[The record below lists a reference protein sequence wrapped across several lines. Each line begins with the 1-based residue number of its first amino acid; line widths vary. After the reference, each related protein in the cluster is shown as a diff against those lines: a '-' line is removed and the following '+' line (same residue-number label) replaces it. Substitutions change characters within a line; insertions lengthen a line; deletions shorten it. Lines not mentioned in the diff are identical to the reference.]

1 MKNLFGALLVTVAVT
16 VGANALLACGG
27 GSPVT
32 MTVSTTA
39 TFDPVPTVYTPPSD
53 GAPTDEVM

>member
-1 MKNLFGALLVTVAVT
+1 MKISALVLAVVLTFGANV
-16 VGANALLACGG
+16 LLACGG

-39 TFDPVPTVYTPPSD
+39 TFDAAPAAYVAPSE
-53 GAPTDEVM
+53 GAGDAEVM